1 MYSTKK
7 NLILSAVGIGLQT
20 VGSICLIAA
29 ALGIGKEINQQIK
42 KLLFANYQSNWM
54 NNITENL
61 LRGMRKISPV
71 L

>member
-1 MYSTKK
+1 MNPMKK

-42 KLLFANYQSNWM
+42 KTVIRELSKQLD
-54 NNITENL
+54 E
-61 LRGMRKISPV
+61 
-71 L
+71 